1 MIDTLESIDRA
12 IVLAVNGW
20 NTPWLDEVMWW
31 VSARITW
38 IPLYVVLFYLGLKN
52 LQRSAFV
59 YYLISALFAVILA
72 DLISVY
78 CFKEVF
84 VRYRPSHNALL
95 TNRLHLYEIK
105 PGEFY
110 KGGMYG
116 FVSSHAANFVAL
128 AMVSAQV
135 FHVRFPKMKFY
146 LLAAVLLICFSRL
159 YLGVHYLSDLIAGGL
174 IGACIGYAS
183 YRLIYVKF
191 TTKITSE

>member
-38 IPLYVVLFYLGLKN
+38 IPLYVLLFYLGLKN
-52 LQRSAFV
+52 LRRKAFV
-59 YYLISALFAVILA
+59 FYLFSVVVAVILA

-84 VRYRPSHNALL
+84 MRYRPSHNALL
-95 TNRLHLYEIK
+95 TNRLHFYELK

-116 FVSSHAANFVAL
+116 FVSSHAANFFAL
-128 AMVSAQV
+128 AMVSVKV
-135 FHVRFPKMKFY
+135 FQSRFPNLKYF
-146 LLAAVLLICFSRL
+146 LLAAATLICFSRL
-159 YLGVHYLSDLIAGGL
+159 YLGVHYASDLIAGGL
-174 IGACIGYAS
+174 IGACIGYLS
-183 YRLIYVKF
+183 YRLVYLRF
-191 TTKITSE
+191 TTKSISE

>member
-38 IPLYVVLFYLGLKN
+38 IPLYVLLFYLGLKN
-52 LQRSAFV
+52 LQRRAFV
-59 YYLISALFAVILA
+59 FYLFAALIAVILA

-84 VRYRPSHNALL
+84 MRYRPSHHTLL
-95 TNRLHLYEIK
+95 TNQLHFYEIK

-116 FVSSHAANFVAL
+116 FVSSHAANFFAL
-128 AMVSAQV
+128 AMVSSKV
-135 FHVRFPKMKFY
+135 FKTRFTKMKYY
-146 LLAAVLLICFSRL
+146 LFAAAILICFSRL

-174 IGACIGYAS
+174 IGSCIGYVS
-183 YRLIYVKF
+183 YRLIYVGF
-191 TTKITSE
+191 TMKNTSE

>member
-20 NTPWLDEVMWW
+20 NTPWLDELMWW
-31 VSARITW
+31 ISARITW
-38 IPLYVVLFYLGLKN
+38 IPLYLLLLYLGLKHLPRN
-52 LQRSAFV
+52 AFAFYVLSAV
-59 YYLISALFAVILA
+59 VAVILA

-78 CFKEVF
+78 AFKELF
-84 VRYRPSHNALL
+84 MRYRPSHNALL

-135 FHVRFPKMKFY
+135 FHVRFPKMKYY
-146 LLAAVLLICFSRL
+146 LIAAVLLICFSRL
-159 YLGVHYLSDLIAGGL
+159 YLGVHYVSDLIAGGL
-174 IGACIGYAS
+174 LGAGIGYAS
-183 YRLIYVKF
+183 YRLIYLRS
-191 TTKITSE
+191 TTNNLAK

>member
-31 VSARITW
+31 ISARITW
-38 IPLYVVLFYLGLKN
+38 IPVYLLLLYLGLKK
-52 LQRSAFV
+52 LQRQQFV
-59 YYLISALFAVILA
+59 FFVLSALLAVILA

-78 CFKEVF
+78 FFKEVF
-84 VRYRPSHNALL
+84 LRYRPSHNTLL

-116 FVSSHAANFVAL
+116 FISSHAANFFAL
-128 AMVSAQV
+128 FILAGLV
-135 FHVRFPKMKFY
+135 FRPLYPRMIY
-146 LLAAVLLICFSRL
+146 WLLAANVFVCLSRL
-159 YLGVHYLSDLIAGGL
+159 YLGVHYLSDLIAGGVV
-174 IGACIGYAS
+174 GATIGYIC
-183 YRLIYVKF
+183 YRFVYLQF
-191 TTKITSE
+191 TTKRTKA

>member
-12 IVLAVNGW
+12 IVLAVNSW

-31 VSARITW
+31 ISARITW
-38 IPLYVVLFYLGLKN
+38 IPLYVLLFYLGLKN
-52 LQRSAFV
+52 LQRNAFV
-59 YYLISALFAVILA
+59 YYLLSALIAVILA

-84 VRYRPSHNALL
+84 MRYRPSHNALL
-95 TNRLHLYEIK
+95 TNRLHFYEIR

-116 FVSSHAANFVAL
+116 FVSSHAANFFAL
-128 AMVSAQV
+128 AMVSGKV
-135 FHVRFPKMKFY
+135 FQSRFPNLRHYVF
-146 LLAAVLLICFSRL
+146 AAAILICFSRL

-174 IGACIGYAS
+174 IGSCIGYAS
-183 YRLIYVKF
+183 YRFIYCRFSAK
-191 TTKITSE
+191 TTSE